1 MENEN
6 EKFTLIYEIYREHM
20 ARREEWSGITWQ
32 RLEYDTLETGA
43 TEFEKQV
50 RKLEKSHKDIEK
62 LHPFIKLKTAIKG
75 FKDSL
80 PLIRKLADPAVV
92 ERHWKR
98 IMEDTGKDIG
108 EINLKTFTL

>member
-1 MENEN
+1 M
-6 EKFTLIYEIYREHM
+6 
-20 ARREEWSGITWQ
+20 
-32 RLEYDTLETGA
+32 
-43 TEFEKQV
+43 

-80 PLIRKLADPAVV
+80 PLIRKLSDPAVV